1 MASGVVLPPSVIFGG
16 AIFGGVIFGRAVIG
30 MGWDVPEAGV
40 EHQVQQR
47 GRLLKG
53 AVMALSLVLAICAIV
68 ITTAIVYRFIKP
80 APPPAL
86 TPFGV
91 SALPVPVGCAIDY
104 VMAEGDR
111 LIIQIGGGDECR
123 RILIGDLRTG
133 SLIGQFQFP
142 NQ

>member
-1 MASGVVLPPSVIFGG
+1 
-16 AIFGGVIFGRAVIG
+16 

-53 AVMALSLVLAICAIV
+53 AVVALSLVLAICAIV

-80 APPPAL
+80 APPAEL
-86 TPFGV
+86 APFGV
-91 SALPVPVGCAIDY
+91 SALPIPVGCSIDY
-104 VMAEGDR
+104 VMAEGGR
-111 LIIQIGGGDECR
+111 LILQIGGSDECR
-123 RILIGDLRTG
+123 RILIADLRTG
-133 SLIGQFQFP
+133 NLIGQFQFP

>member
-1 MASGVVLPPSVIFGG
+1 
-16 AIFGGVIFGRAVIG
+16 

-53 AVMALSLVLAICAIV
+53 AVVALSLVLAICAIV

-80 APPPAL
+80 APPAEL
-86 TPFGV
+86 APFGV
-91 SALPVPVGCAIDY
+91 SALPIPVGCTIDY
-104 VMAEGDR
+104 VMAEGGR
-111 LIIQIGGGDECR
+111 LILQIGGSDECR
-123 RILIGDLRTG
+123 RILIADLRTG
-133 SLIGQFQFP
+133 NLIGQFQFP

>member
-1 MASGVVLPPSVIFGG
+1 M
-16 AIFGGVIFGRAVIG
+16 
-30 MGWDVPEAGV
+30 DVPEAGA

-53 AVMALSLVLAICAIV
+53 AVIALSFVLALCAIV

-91 SALPVPVGCAIDY
+91 SALPIPVGCTVDY
-104 VMAEGDR
+104 VQAEGAR
-111 LIIQIGGGDECR
+111 LIMQIGGSDECR
-123 RILIGDLRTG
+123 RILIADMVTG
-133 SLIGQFQFP
+133 NLIGQFQFP
-142 NQ
+142 TQ